1 MTMVK
6 SLFAFLLLMVVSTV
20 SLSAQQPTN
29 IRKISDG
36 DPSYGSARQ
45 QVNLRIESSKF
56 WVNGN
61 LVPKKELPESL
72 RAIDP
77 AIKYQSTSFGVGEI
91 PFNLY
96 GKSYL
101 VKDGRVVELSSR
113 TVKVVPAKERP
124 STKAMEEY
132 YSNLKRDSPGLFYSL
147 GREAALTETARR
159 LISEFDVAKGKD
171 RDKVEGELKVVL
183 GQLFDI
189 NEHNRGKEV
198 LELQMMID
206 AAQREIQLRRANKE
220 LIIDNSL
227 EEMLR
232 D

>member
-6 SLFAFLLLMVVSTV
+6 SLFAFILIVLTSCA
-20 SLSAQQPTN
+20 SLTAQEPT
-29 IRKISDG
+29 IRRISDG
-36 DPSYGSARQ
+36 YQSDGSVPQ
-45 QVNLRIESSKF
+45 KSSLRIEEGKV

-61 LVPKKELPESL
+61 LVPVKALPKGL
-72 RAIDP
+72 RNIDP
-77 AIKYQSTSFGVGEI
+77 AIQYQSASFGMGEI
-91 PFNLY
+91 AFNLY
-96 GKSYL
+96 GTNYV
-101 VKDGRVVELSSR
+101 VKDDRVVELQAKPS
-113 TVKVVPAKERP
+113 VNAVPPSERP

-147 GREAALTETARR
+147 GREAALTETARQ
-159 LISEFDVAKGKD
+159 LTQEYNLTSGKEKE
-171 RDKVEGELKVVL
+171 KVKDELRVIL

-206 AAQREIQLRRANKE
+206 AAQREIQMRRANKG
-220 LIIDNSL
+220 LIIDNTIK
-227 EEMLR
+227 EMLK